1 MDLDRDEMLDD
12 MSLSS
17 DDEMFEDMINEMTAP
32 TPAPRAVATV
42 RPAAPAR
49 TQMAPIAPRGAA
61 PMPDLSKM
69 MAQMM
74 PMMSQ
79 MFGGNAGMQ
88 PNRRVMRAMEDVVA
102 DHVPADEVA
111 SWVETIQRDEA
122 RQQAARTAKPRTNLS
137 RSYRTKDTK
146 LPSDH
151 LQAATLMQE
160 LLLDAVRSAKVTP
173 SATWEKNQLRVH
185 TELRERGIDAIYA
198 KELQASLRRHVQG
211 DADADPARFPVMH
224 ATLLT

>member
-32 TPAPRAVATV
+32 RAVTPA

-49 TQMAPIAPRGAA
+49 TQMAPMAPRGAA

-79 MFGGNAGMQ
+79 MFGGNAGLQ
-88 PNRRVMRAMEDVVA
+88 PSRRVMRAMEDVVA
-102 DHVPADEVA
+102 DHVPVDEVA

-122 RQQAARTAKPRTNLS
+122 RQQVARAAKPRTNIS
-137 RSYRTKDTK
+137 RAYRTKDTK

-173 SATWEKNQLRVH
+173 SASWEKNQLRVH

-198 KELQASLRRHVQG
+198 KELQASLRRHVRD